1 MEAGGYCL
9 ALFPLPIAEG
19 ASVFSVQ
26 QMPEEMRQPYTK
38 EKPMGRKQKT
48 ELRGQHLSSLWFCFL

>member
-1 MEAGGYCL
+1 MEAGGYCP

-26 QMPEEMRQPYTK
+26 KMPEEMRQPYTK
-38 EKPMGRKQKT
+38 EKPMGRKQKDWT
-48 ELRGQHLSSLWFCFL
+48 TQAALL